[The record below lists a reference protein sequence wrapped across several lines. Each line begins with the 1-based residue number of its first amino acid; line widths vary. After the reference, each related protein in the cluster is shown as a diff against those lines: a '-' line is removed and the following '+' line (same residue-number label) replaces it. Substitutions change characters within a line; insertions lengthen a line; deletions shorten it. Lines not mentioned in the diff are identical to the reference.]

1 VAFDFSTKRILAS
14 IDGTIIYRFLTR
26 DVKSMHQQV
35 ITYRKKVGI
44 VSMLKQSTYQDI
56 TQLRRRLS
64 RITLSIRR
72 SHLDVGAVD
81 KPFFMND
88 YDFYEGGRIYR
99 RKKIILAA
107 PGCTAATCTMCPIP
121 NEAFYGLRLK
131 LTAENFVQQF
141 YAAFSADPID
151 SYQLI
156 SVYNSGNWFA
166 NREIP
171 PLARQHI
178 YQTIAHSHCEGL
190 MVESLPQFITPQL
203 MEDARTYLGNKRLI
217 VAIGLQSVN
226 DTVRNVCV
234 NTTCTKEQFERASR
248 LLWEYGYTARVYLMV
263 KPPFLTE
270 KEAIVDTVAS
280 IRYAAKLGYED
291 VSICPTRIA
300 PYTLA
305 AELDKRNL
313 YTAPSLWTIVDI
325 LNTAHMICN
334 IRVTCLDL
342 DGRDS
347 GTIYPHTCPSCT
359 YVLLASLQA
368 YNVQHDLSAIAALN
382 CSCRDK
388 HRVEKESQDKRSLLD
403 RVSDFLE
410 QYEAEMNVE

>member
-1 VAFDFSTKRILAS
+1 
-14 IDGTIIYRFLTR
+14 
-26 DVKSMHQQV
+26 M
-35 ITYRKKVGI
+35 
-44 VSMLKQSTYQDI
+44 VSMLNQSAYQN
-56 TQLRRRLS
+56 TTRLRQRLS

-72 SHLDVGAVD
+72 SQLDMGVVD
-81 KPFFMND
+81 KPFSVND

-131 LTAENFVQQF
+131 LTAEDFLQQF
-141 YAAFSADPID
+141 NAAFSSDPLD

-166 NREIP
+166 SKEIP
-171 PLARQHI
+171 SLARQHI
-178 YQTIAHSHCEGL
+178 YQAIAGSHCEGL

-203 MEDARTYLGNKRLI
+203 MEEARTHLGNKRLI
-217 VAIGLQSVN
+217 VAIGLQSAN

-234 NTTCTKEQFERASR
+234 NTTCTREQFERASH
-248 LLWEYGYTARVYLMV
+248 LLWEYGYTARAYLMV

-270 KEAIVDTVAS
+270 QEAVDDTVAS
-280 IRYAAKLGYED
+280 IRYVAELGYED

-305 AELDKRNL
+305 AELARRNL
-313 YTAPSLWTIVDI
+313 FTAPSLWTIVDI
-325 LNTAHMICN
+325 LTIAHTICN

-342 DGRDS
+342 DGKD
-347 GTIYPHTCPSCT
+347 GDTLYPRTCPSCT
-359 YVLLASLQA
+359 HTLLTALQA
-368 YNVQHDLSAIAALN
+368 YNVHHDLLTIAALD
-382 CSCRDK
+382 CSCRDEQRAEMK
-388 HRVEKESQDKRSLLD
+388 RQEKRSLPD

-410 QYEAEMNVE
+410 QYNAEMSVE